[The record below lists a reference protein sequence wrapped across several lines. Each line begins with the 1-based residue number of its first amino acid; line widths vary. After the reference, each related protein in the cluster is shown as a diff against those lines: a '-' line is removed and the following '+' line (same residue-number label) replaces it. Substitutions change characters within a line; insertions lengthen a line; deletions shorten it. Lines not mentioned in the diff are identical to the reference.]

1 MKSIKIDNWSFF
13 KDTVITKKKLGLQ
26 YTENNL
32 NYFIFAGE
40 AGIFFWEIT
49 LEKTS
54 EDALDFETNYKTD
67 ANSPL
72 EFRSE
77 EGLIKFA
84 SAKFVDTLSFFPTGA
99 ADQLELSTATL
110 GFIKYHFETL
120 YTLAGVHAFWENA
133 SFGDFISLS
142 VGVYTTPNDEN
153 SFIEIAQFADQYKIL
168 GTHSIQFD
176 VPTVKTVPPTVNLG
190 FGDLDVYI
198 RVVVGHTTNT
208 TAKYI
213 VNLIGWK

>member
-1 MKSIKIDNWSFF
+1 MKNIKIDDWTFF
-13 KDTVITKKKLGLQ
+13 KTTVITRKKLGLQ

-32 NYFIFAGE
+32 NYFVFAGE

-49 LEKTS
+49 LVKNTE
-54 EDALDFETNYKTD
+54 EALDFETNYKDT

-72 EFRSE
+72 EFRSA

-99 ADQLELSTATL
+99 TDQLELTEATL
-110 GFIKYHFETL
+110 GFIKYHLDTP

-133 SFGDFISLS
+133 AFGDFISLS
-142 VGVYTTPNDEN
+142 VGVYSTENDEN
-153 SFIEIAQFADQYKIL
+153 SFIEIGQFADQYKIL

-176 VPTVKTVPPTVNLG
+176 VPTVKTIPSTINLG
-190 FGDLDVYI
+190 FGVVDVFI
-198 RVVVGHTTNT
+198 RVVVGHVTNT